1 MTSVVRLF
9 LEHGADVNGANDM
22 GYTPL
27 HYAALMGHLSVC
39 EVLVEHGCNI
49 AATDLYGDQAICL
62 YMCADYMCILIL
74 IYYCISYL
82 YSYSYVFLCVRIL
95 LHYTCVLILLCTQ
108 YALLFFFLLWRAG
121 GGPGAR

>member
-1 MTSVVRLF
+1 VRLF

-49 AATDLYGDQAICL
+49 AATDLYGDQAIPYICV
-62 YMCADYMCILIL
+62 LI
-74 IYYCISYL
+74 IYVHSYYSYYCISYV
-82 YSYSYVFLCVRIL
+82 YSYFYIFLCVCIL
-95 LHYTCVLILLCTQ
+95 LYYTCVLILLNVRCD
-108 YALLFFFLLWRAG
+108 FFFLASRRWTGRTLRST
-121 GGPGAR
+121 RK